1 MNKLKLAFFGA
12 PSFAATVLQQIIDD
26 TDLPVELK
34 FVVTQPDRKAGR
46 DQILTPT
53 PVKLLAQKYNI
64 PIIDDLKLK
73 ILNLKLQEIDLVLL
87 YAFGEMISSEMLTM
101 PRWGFWNI
109 HPSLLPRFRGPS
121 PITYPLLLGEKQTG
135 VSLIQM
141 DSRMDHGE
149 IIAQEEYSIQNE
161 DTQEKMRERLSSVGY
176 KLFKQSV
183 QLLLDGTLQ
192 KKEQEHSKA
201 TFTRLLT
208 KQDGFVPYTTVHKIM
223 RFEPLSEDEIP
234 SIIQEYYKK
243 YPPVTT
249 SHLPPTTYYNLFRAL
264 SPWPGLW
271 TLLPNGKRLKIT
283 KVELS
288 GGKPTITHVQLEGKK
303 EVDIKTFL
311 SAYSYDLRGSTS

>member
-1 MNKLKLAFFGA
+1 MNIDILYLMNKLKLAFFGA

-161 DTQEKMRERLSSVGY
+161 DTQEKMRERLPKHWCS
-176 KLFKQSV
+176 LI
-183 QLLLDGTLQ
+183 L
-192 KKEQEHSKA
+192 H
-201 TFTRLLT
+201 R
-208 KQDGFVPYTTVHKIM
+208 I
-223 RFEPLSEDEIP
+223 
-234 SIIQEYYKK
+234 
-243 YPPVTT
+243 
-249 SHLPPTTYYNLFRAL
+249 
-264 SPWPGLW
+264 
-271 TLLPNGKRLKIT
+271 
-283 KVELS
+283 
-288 GGKPTITHVQLEGKK
+288 
-303 EVDIKTFL
+303 
-311 SAYSYDLRGSTS
+311 